1 MEKLKIIVICGPT
14 AIGKTA
20 AAIEIAKIFN
30 GEIISADS
38 MQVYRYMDIGTAKP
52 TPLERAEVPHHLIDI
67 LNPDESFDAA
77 AFAAEARKTIET
89 LCSKGILP
97 IVAGGTGLYIRA
109 LLHGIFEGKTS
120 DPDIR
125 KRLKEQAQAQGI
137 DTLYQRL
144 CECDPNTD
152 IHPND
157 AFRIIRAL
165 EIFEISGQP
174 ASEHRRQH
182 GFKDNPFDALSIAL
196 FTDREILY
204 DRINRRVDMMIEQ
217 GLIDEVRMLL
227 GLGYSL
233 HLKSMQ
239 SIGYRHI
246 LDFMNGRFSYEETVQ
261 LFKRDTRRY
270 AKRQITWFKSEPDM
284 IQIRPE
290 SWKELIPN
298 IENFLN
304 IRGNR

>member
-1 MEKLKIIVICGPT
+1 MEKIRIIVICGPT

-20 AAIEIAKIFN
+20 VAIEIAKIFN

-52 TPLERAEVPHHLIDI
+52 TPSERAEVPHHLVDI
-67 LNPDESFDAA
+67 LNPDEPFDAA

-89 LCSKGILP
+89 LCTNGILP
-97 IVAGGTGLYIRA
+97 IVVGGTGLYIRA
-109 LLHGIFEGKTS
+109 LLHGIFEGKAS
-120 DPDIR
+120 DADIR
-125 KRLKEQAQAQGI
+125 KRLKEQAETQGI
-137 DTLYQRL
+137 DALYQRL
-144 CECDPNTD
+144 RECDPNSG
-152 IHPND
+152 IHQND

-165 EIFEISGQP
+165 EIFEISGQS

-182 GFKDNPFDALSIAL
+182 GFKDDPFHALNIAL

-204 DRINRRVDMMIEQ
+204 DRINRRVDMMLEQ
-217 GLIDEVRMLL
+217 GLIDEVKMLL
-227 GLGYSL
+227 NMGYL
-233 HLKSMQ
+233 PTLKSMQ

-246 LDFMNGRFSYEETVQ
+246 LDFMDGRFSYEETVR

-270 AKRQITWFKSEPDM
+270 AKRQITWFKSESDM
-284 IQIRPE
+284 IQTRAE
-290 SWKELIPN
+290 SWKELIPI

-304 IRGNR
+304 IRGSK

>member
-1 MEKLKIIVICGPT
+1 MEKIRIIVICGPT

-20 AAIEIAKIFN
+20 IAIEIAKIFN

-52 TPLERAEVPHHLIDI
+52 TSAERAEVPHHLADI
-67 LNPDESFDAA
+67 LNPDEPFDAA
-77 AFAAEARKTIET
+77 AFAGKARKTIET
-89 LCSKGILP
+89 LSTKGILP
-97 IVAGGTGLYIRA
+97 IIVGGTGLYIRA

-120 DPDIR
+120 DADIR

-137 DTLYQRL
+137 DALYQRL
-144 CECDPNTD
+144 RECDPHTA

-157 AFRIIRAL
+157 EFRIIRAL

-174 ASEHRRQH
+174 ASEHHRQH

-204 DRINRRVDMMIEQ
+204 DRINRRVDMMLEQ
-217 GLIDEVRMLL
+217 GLLDEVKMLL
-227 GLGYSL
+227 NMGYSPN
-233 HLKSMQ
+233 LKSMQ
-239 SIGYRHI
+239 SIGYRHL
-246 LDFMNGRFSYEETVQ
+246 LDFMNGDFSYEEAVR

-284 IQIRPE
+284 IWVRAE
-290 SWKELIPN
+290 SRNELIPM
-298 IENFLN
+298 IENFLKN
-304 IRGNR
+304 